1 MPSENLQKYPVK
13 ILLLSNKVPFP
24 SNDGSTIAIRSM
36 VDALLLNGA
45 SLSLLSLNTKKHFRS
60 PKEIQ
65 ENTPTELDFQ
75 AVDVDTDIT
84 PISAALNLINGK
96 AYHVSRFYQPKMK
109 AALKQKLQEQ
119 KFDIIQIEGLSMAV
133 YLPLIRK
140 YSEAAV
146 SMRAHNIEHLIWERH
161 TNNETNFFKKKYLE
175 LQSARLKKF
184 ELKQLTLM
192 DALVFITEADR
203 NTYRS
208 WDGKTIST
216 SIPCGLNPEDY
227 DKSVPTEF
235 NYDVVH
241 LASLDWLPNQQGLEW
256 FIEKVWPLV
265 LEARPESNIAIGGR
279 HMPKKIFQYASDSLW
294 VFAEVNDAQRFIKA
308 GKIAIIPLLAGSG
321 MRIKLVEYMAMSQA
335 CVSTI
340 IGAEGINLS
349 ANKEVLLAENEE
361 AFAAAIILLLDNK
374 LERENMAQAARK
386 KFKQEYANLSLGKK
400 LLDFYQTLV

>member
-1 MPSENLQKYPVK
+1 MK

-36 VDALLLNGA
+36 IDALLLNGT

-60 PKEIQ
+60 QKEIQ
-65 ENTPTELDFQ
+65 ENLPPGIDFQ

-84 PISAALNLINGK
+84 PLSAALNLVNGK
-96 AYHVSRFYQPKMK
+96 AYHVSRFDQPKMRTL
-109 AALKQKLQEQ
+109 LKQKLQEQ
-119 KFDIIQIEGLSMAV
+119 EFDIIQLEGLSMAV

-140 YSEAAV
+140 YSTASV

-161 TNNETNFFKKKYLE
+161 ANNESNFFKKKYLE

-184 ELKQLTLM
+184 ELKQLALM

-203 NTYRS
+203 NTYRN
-208 WDGKTIST
+208 WEGKTIST

-227 DKSVPTEF
+227 NTTVPEEF
-235 NYDVVH
+235 RYDVVH
-241 LASLDWLPNQQGLEW
+241 LSSLDWLPNQQGLEW
-256 FIEKVWPLV
+256 FIQKVWPLV
-265 LEARPESNIAIGGR
+265 VEARPESNIAIGGR

-294 VFAEVNDAQRFIKA
+294 VFSEVDDAQRFIKA
-308 GKIAIIPLLAGSG
+308 GKVAIIPLLAGSG
-321 MRIKLVEYMAMSQA
+321 MRIKLIEYMAMGQA

-361 AFAAAIILLLDNK
+361 SFAAALILLLDNK

-386 KFKQEYANLSLGKK
+386 KFNEEYANFSLGKK
-400 LLDFYQTLV
+400 LLEFYQTLV